1 MIESL
6 FVLGGLTAVGFFE
19 LAAVWLTPHLLV
31 ELGLGTLGVGIVTG
45 LPAGLWYHV
54 LLYRGLAARSA
65 PPPRWWISPVE
76 HHARLDRTDLA
87 RITPWY
93 VTGAIGFFL
102 SCGGGL
108 AAIAGLLLI

>member
-6 FVLGGLTAVGFFE
+6 FVLGGLTAVGLFG

-31 ELGLGTLGVGIVTG
+31 ELGLWALGLGIMCG
-45 LPAGLWYHV
+45 LPPGLWYHV
-54 LLYRGLAARSA
+54 LLYRGLACRTA

-76 HHARLDRTDLA
+76 HHARLDRADLA
-87 RITPWY
+87 RITPWF
-93 VTGAIGFFL
+93 VAGAIGFFL